1 VAGNLPQFPAWW
13 LRVLTPRN
21 LVRLGGGTSY
31 YGFHFVSAVGKNA
44 TDQAVA
50 AADWLVRRLDFDS
63 NKDNRKFV
71 PFLSG
76 SFMPVSEA
84 LRIMRRAG

>member
-1 VAGNLPQFPAWW
+1 MSSPHATSSAWEAE
-13 LRVLTPRN
+13 
-21 LVRLGGGTSY
+21 RLITV
-31 YGFHFVSAVGKNA
+31 FHFVSAVGKNA
-44 TDQAVA
+44 TDRAVA